1 MFTFKGYIVL
11 QFLNNYCD
19 FMFSKLVYVSLILM
33 LNVRIIIV
41 ILTTLIT
48 RQMFI
53 QNQLMMEKY
62 VSFIN
67 VGSYIGF

>member
-1 MFTFKGYIVL
+1 
-11 QFLNNYCD
+11 
-19 FMFSKLVYVSLILM
+19 MFSKLVYVSLILM

>member
-1 MFTFKGYIVL
+1 
-11 QFLNNYCD
+11 
-19 FMFSKLVYVSLILM
+19 MFSKLVYVSLILM

-67 VGSYIGF
+67 VGSYIGFQYQ